1 MTHKPVTEDFVPV
14 LPWLGVLLFGL
25 AAGNGCCA
33 CARLAERPAA
43 RAGAAAGALGRWSL
57 SFYMLHQPVLI
68 GLLMARGAAR
78 LMPDEHA
85 QRFTA
90 ALWLIPGVYFLFVAA
105 EFVVLTRLA
114 LTLTAQGASAFA
126 VGALASAFW
135 VGIFVASTA
144 AHAVVQRVGHA
155 RCFLVAMA
163 TSALAVASLLPHDA
177 YAGWL
182 AAAAVMGLGGGLV
195 WVSGEAWL
203 AEAAPRERRG
213 LLIGLFETSVGLGM
227 LAGPALLPLSLWA
240 GVSPLGVA
248 LVLMAA
254 GFACAWP
261 LLHVAEPPSTARG
274 DGGGGETRNGWRAF
288 AVPLA
293 AVAAAS
299 GLMESGISSLL
310 PSISMRLGFA
320 LDTAAW
326 LGAFIGAGSAL
337 MQAPFGALA
346 DRIGLRRAMALAWAL
361 VLRRHAGA
369 VGGGPARRSRCC
381 GRWAS
386 CSAASAAR
394 STRWWSSNWATGWWA
409 AAWSRR
415 WACWSPPTPPAPP
428 AARRW
433 AGGCSTAPG
442 CRGWRR

>member
-1 MTHKPVTEDFVPV
+1 MSPPQFTT
-14 LPWLGVLLFGL
+14 GT
-25 AAGNGCCA
+25 AA
-33 CARLAERPAA
+33 LPAA
-43 RAGAAAGALGRWSL
+43 FPA
-57 SFYMLHQPVLI
+57 
-68 GLLMARGAAR
+68 
-78 LMPDEHA
+78 
-85 QRFTA
+85 T
-90 ALWLIPGVYFLFVAA
+90 LWLIPGVYFLFVAA
-105 EFVVLTRLA
+105 EFVVLTRLS

-135 VGIFVASTA
+135 TGIFVASTA
-144 AHAVVQRVGHA
+144 AHAVVQRLGHA

-163 TSALAVASLLPHDA
+163 ASALAVASLLPHEA

-240 GVSPLGVA
+240 GVSPLAVA
-248 LVLMAA
+248 LALMAA
-254 GFACAWP
+254 GFVCAWP
-261 LLHVAEPPSTARG
+261 LLQLDEPAANAHGPTADG
-274 DGGGGETRNGWRAF
+274 DEPRNGWRAF
-288 AVPLA
+288 AVPLV

-299 GLMESGISSLL
+299 GLMESGTSSLL

-346 DRIGLRRAMALAWAL
+346 DRIGLGRAMALAWTL
-361 VLRRHAGA
+361 VLGATLSLWIWAGA
-369 VGGGPARRSRCC
+369 PQQVLWPVGFVLGGVGGAVYTLVVIELGHRLVGSGLVKAMGLLVTAYTAGTAGGPAL
-381 GRWAS
+381 G
-386 CSAASAAR
+386 
-394 STRWWSSNWATGWWA
+394 GWLFD
-409 AAWSRR
+409 
-415 WACWSPPTPPAPP
+415 
-428 AARRW
+428 W
-433 AGGCSTAPG
+433 AGLPG
-442 CRGWRR
+442 LAAVMTLCGLMGAGLAWRALRGAG

>member
-1 MTHKPVTEDFVPV
+1 MANATF
-14 LPWLGVLLFGL
+14 
-25 AAGNGCCA
+25 AA
-33 CARLAERPAA
+33 
-43 RAGAAAGALGRWSL
+43 
-57 SFYMLHQPVLI
+57 
-68 GLLMARGAAR
+68 
-78 LMPDEHA
+78 
-85 QRFTA
+85 T
-90 ALWLIPGVYFLFVAA
+90 LWLIPGVYFLFVAA
-105 EFVVLTRLA
+105 EFVVLTQLA

-135 VGIFVASTA
+135 GGIFVASTA
-144 AHAVVQRVGHA
+144 AHAVVQRLGHA

-163 TSALAVASLLPHDA
+163 ASALAVASLLPHDA

-240 GVSPLGVA
+240 GVSPLAVA

-254 GFACAWP
+254 GFICAWP
-261 LLHVAEPPSTARG
+261 LLYVAEPAV
-274 DGGGGETRNGWRAF
+274 DAHAAAADDDLRNAWRAF
-288 AVPLA
+288 AMPLV

-299 GLMESGISSLL
+299 GLMESGTSSLL

-346 DRIGLRRAMALAWAL
+346 DRIGLGRAMALAWTL
-361 VLRRHAGA
+361 VLGATLSLWIWAGA
-369 VGGGPARRSRCC
+369 PQQVLWPVGFVLGGVGGAVYTLVVIELGHRLVGSGLVRAMGLLVTAYTAGTAGGPALGGWLFDRAGLPGLAAVMTLC
-381 GRWAS
+381 GLAGAGLAWRALGRGS
-386 CSAASAAR
+386 PR
-394 STRWWSSNWATGWWA
+394 ESTN
-409 AAWSRR
+409 
-415 WACWSPPTPPAPP
+415 
-428 AARRW
+428 
-433 AGGCSTAPG
+433 PG
-442 CRGWRR
+442 HGRDG

>member
-1 MTHKPVTEDFVPV
+1 MATPGF
-14 LPWLGVLLFGL
+14 
-25 AAGNGCCA
+25 AA
-33 CARLAERPAA
+33 
-43 RAGAAAGALGRWSL
+43 
-57 SFYMLHQPVLI
+57 
-68 GLLMARGAAR
+68 
-78 LMPDEHA
+78 
-85 QRFTA
+85 T
-90 ALWLIPGVYFLFVAA
+90 LWLIPGVYFLFVAA

-135 VGIFVASTA
+135 SGIFVASTG
-144 AHAVVQRVGHA
+144 AHAVVQRLGHA

-163 TSALAVASLLPHDA
+163 MSALAVASLLPHDA

-240 GVSPLGVA
+240 GVSPLAVA
-248 LVLMAA
+248 LALMAA

-261 LLHVAEPPSTARG
+261 LLHVAEPAVDADAAHADG
-274 DGGGGETRNGWRAF
+274 DDARNGWRAF
-288 AVPLA
+288 AVPLV

-299 GLMESGISSLL
+299 GLMESGTSSLL

-326 LGAFIGAGSAL
+326 LGAIIGAGSAL

-346 DRIGLRRAMALAWAL
+346 DRIGLGRAMALAWTL
-361 VLRRHAGA
+361 VLGATLSLWVWAGA
-369 VGGGPARRSRCC
+369 PQQVLWPVGFVLGGVGGAVYTLVVIELGHRLVGSGLVKAMGLLVTAYTAGTAGGPALGGWLFDRAGLPGLAAVMTLC
-381 GRWAS
+381 GLVGA
-386 CSAASAAR
+386 
-394 STRWWSSNWATGWWA
+394 GL
-409 AAWSRR
+409 AWRALR
-415 WACWSPPTPPAPP
+415 KGSP
-428 AARRW
+428 RE
-433 AGGCSTAPG
+433 STAPSHG
-442 CRGWRR
+442 RDG

>member
-1 MTHKPVTEDFVPV
+1 MAGPAF
-14 LPWLGVLLFGL
+14 
-25 AAGNGCCA
+25 AA
-33 CARLAERPAA
+33 
-43 RAGAAAGALGRWSL
+43 
-57 SFYMLHQPVLI
+57 
-68 GLLMARGAAR
+68 
-78 LMPDEHA
+78 
-85 QRFTA
+85 T
-90 ALWLIPGVYFLFVAA
+90 LWLIPGVYFLFVAA
-105 EFVVLTRLA
+105 EFVVLTQLA
-114 LTLTAQGASAFA
+114 LTLTARGSTAFA

-135 VGIFVASTA
+135 TGIFVASTA
-144 AHAVVQRVGHA
+144 AHAVVQRLGHA

-163 TSALAVASLLPHDA
+163 ASALAVASLLPHDA

-254 GFACAWP
+254 GFVCAWP
-261 LLHVAEPPSTARG
+261 LLHVAEPAVDAHAATANG
-274 DGGGGETRNGWRAF
+274 DDARNGWRAF
-288 AVPLA
+288 AVPLV

-299 GLMESGISSLL
+299 GLMESGTSSLL

-346 DRIGLRRAMALAWAL
+346 DRIGLGRAMALAWAL
-361 VLRRHAGA
+361 VLGATLSLWVGAGA
-369 VGGGPARRSRCC
+369 PQQVLWPVGFVLGGVGGAVYTLVVIELGHRLVGSGLVKAMGLLVTAYTAGTAGGPALGGWLFDRAGLPGLAAVMTLC
-381 GRWAS
+381 GLVGA
-386 CSAASAAR
+386 
-394 STRWWSSNWATGWWA
+394 GL
-409 AAWSRR
+409 AWRALRKGPSIE
-415 WACWSPPTPPAPP
+415 SPDPAHD
-428 AARRW
+428 
-433 AGGCSTAPG
+433 GGD
-442 CRGWRR
+442 

>member
-1 MTHKPVTEDFVPV
+1 MSPPHS
-14 LPWLGVLLFGL
+14 
-25 AAGNGCCA
+25 AASTA
-33 CARLAERPAA
+33 ATPAA
-43 RAGAAAGALGRWSL
+43 
-57 SFYMLHQPVLI
+57 FP
-68 GLLMARGAAR
+68 
-78 LMPDEHA
+78 
-85 QRFTA
+85 A

-114 LTLTAQGASAFA
+114 LTLTAQGSTAFA

-135 VGIFVASTA
+135 SGIFVASTA
-144 AHAVVQRVGHA
+144 AHAVVQRLGHA

-163 TSALAVASLLPHDA
+163 ASALAVASLLPHDA

-240 GVSPLGVA
+240 GLSPLAVA
-248 LVLMAA
+248 LALMAA

-261 LLHVAEPPSTARG
+261 LLQVDEPAVHAHAAPS
-274 DGGGGETRNGWRAF
+274 DGADARNGWRAF
-288 AVPLA
+288 AVPLV

-299 GLMESGISSLL
+299 GLMESGTSSLL

-346 DRIGLRRAMALAWAL
+346 DRIGLGRAMALAWAL
-361 VLRRHAGA
+361 VLGATLSLWVWAGA
-369 VGGGPARRSRCC
+369 PQQVLWPVGFVLGGVGGAVYTLVVIELGHRLVGSSLVKAMGLLVTAYTAGTAGGPALGGWLFDRAGLPGLAAVMTLCGLVGAGLAWRALRKGSSREGSVPSH
-381 GRWAS
+381 GR
-386 CSAASAAR
+386 
-394 STRWWSSNWATGWWA
+394 
-409 AAWSRR
+409 
-415 WACWSPPTPPAPP
+415 
-428 AARRW
+428 
-433 AGGCSTAPG
+433 GG
-442 CRGWRR
+442 

>member
-1 MTHKPVTEDFVPV
+1 MSPP
-14 LPWLGVLLFGL
+14 P
-25 AAGNGCCA
+25 
-33 CARLAERPAA
+33 
-43 RAGAAAGALGRWSL
+43 
-57 SFYMLHQPVLI
+57 
-68 GLLMARGAAR
+68 
-78 LMPDEHA
+78 
-85 QRFTA
+85 TA
-90 ALWLIPGVYFLFVAA
+90 AQASAQPAVFPARLWLIPGVYFLFV
-105 EFVVLTRLA
+105 
-114 LTLTAQGASAFA
+114 ASAFA

-135 VGIFVASTA
+135 SGIFVASTA
-144 AHAVVQRVGHA
+144 AHAVVQRLGHA

-163 TSALAVASLLPHDA
+163 ASALAVASLLPHDA

-240 GVSPLGVA
+240 GVSPLAVA
-248 LVLMAA
+248 LALMAA

-261 LLHVAEPPSTARG
+261 LLQVAEPAVDAHAAAV
-274 DGGGGETRNGWRAF
+274 DGGDARNGWRAF
-288 AVPLA
+288 AVPLV

-299 GLMESGISSLL
+299 GLMESGTSSLL

-346 DRIGLRRAMALAWAL
+346 DRIGLRRAMALAWTL
-361 VLRRHAGA
+361 VLSATLSLWVWAGA
-369 VGGGPARRSRCC
+369 PQQVLWPVGFVLGGVGGAVYTLVVIELGHRLVGSGLVKAMGLLVTAYTAGTAGGPALGGWLFDCVGLPGLVAVMTLC
-381 GRWAS
+381 GLAG
-386 CSAASAAR
+386 A
-394 STRWWSSNWATGWWA
+394 GL
-409 AAWSRR
+409 AWRALR
-415 WACWSPPTPPAPP
+415 GGSPRESPAPSHG
-428 AARRW
+428 RD
-433 AGGCSTAPG
+433 G
-442 CRGWRR
+442 

>member
-1 MTHKPVTEDFVPV
+1 MASPGF
-14 LPWLGVLLFGL
+14 
-25 AAGNGCCA
+25 AA
-33 CARLAERPAA
+33 
-43 RAGAAAGALGRWSL
+43 
-57 SFYMLHQPVLI
+57 
-68 GLLMARGAAR
+68 
-78 LMPDEHA
+78 
-85 QRFTA
+85 T
-90 ALWLIPGVYFLFVAA
+90 LWLIPGVYFLFVAA
-105 EFVVLTRLA
+105 EFVVLTQLA
-114 LTLTAQGASAFA
+114 LTLTAQGSTAFA

-135 VGIFVASTA
+135 SGIFVASTA
-144 AHAVVQRVGHA
+144 AHAVVQRLGHA

-163 TSALAVASLLPHDA
+163 ASALAVASLLPHGA

-254 GFACAWP
+254 GFICAWP
-261 LLHVAEPPSTARG
+261 LLYVAEPAVDADAATA
-274 DGGGGETRNGWRAF
+274 DDDLRNGWRAF
-288 AVPLA
+288 AMPLV

-299 GLMESGISSLL
+299 GLMESGTSSLL

-346 DRIGLRRAMALAWAL
+346 DRIGLGRAMALAWAL
-361 VLRRHAGA
+361 VLGATLSLWVWAGA
-369 VGGGPARRSRCC
+369 PQQVLWPVGFVLGGVGGAVYTLVVIELGHQLVGSGLVKAMGLLVTAYTAGTAGGPALGGWLFDRGGLPALAAVMTLC
-381 GRWAS
+381 GLVGA
-386 CSAASAAR
+386 
-394 STRWWSSNWATGWWA
+394 GL
-409 AAWSRR
+409 AWR
-415 WACWSPPTPPAPP
+415 AL
-428 AARRW
+428 
-433 AGGCSTAPG
+433 
-442 CRGWRR
+442 RGDSL

>member
-1 MTHKPVTEDFVPV
+1 MASPGF
-14 LPWLGVLLFGL
+14 
-25 AAGNGCCA
+25 AA
-33 CARLAERPAA
+33 
-43 RAGAAAGALGRWSL
+43 
-57 SFYMLHQPVLI
+57 
-68 GLLMARGAAR
+68 
-78 LMPDEHA
+78 
-85 QRFTA
+85 T
-90 ALWLIPGVYFLFVAA
+90 LWLIPGVYFLFVAA
-105 EFVVLTRLA
+105 EFVVLTQLA
-114 LTLTAQGASAFA
+114 LTLTGQGSSAFA

-135 VGIFVASTA
+135 SGIFVASTA
-144 AHAVVQRVGHA
+144 AHAVVQRLGHA

-163 TSALAVASLLPHDA
+163 ASALAVASLLPHDA

-248 LVLMAA
+248 LALMAG

-261 LLHVAEPPSTARG
+261 LLHVAEPEVDAHAATANG
-274 DGGGGETRNGWRAF
+274 DDARNGWRAF
-288 AVPLA
+288 AVPLV

-299 GLMESGISSLL
+299 GLMESGTSSLL

-320 LDTAAW
+320 LETAAW

-346 DRIGLRRAMALAWAL
+346 DRIGLGRAMALAWTLVLGATLSLWIWAGAPQQVLWPVGFVLGGVGGAVYTLVVIELGHRLGGPAL
-361 VLRRHAGA
+361 VQAMGLLVTAYTAGTVGGPALGGWLFDLAGLVGLALAMTACGA
-369 VGGGPARRSRCC
+369 VGAALAWRALRR
-381 GRWAS
+381 
-386 CSAASAAR
+386 
-394 STRWWSSNWATGWWA
+394 
-409 AAWSRR
+409 
-415 WACWSPPTPPAPP
+415 P
-428 AARRW
+428 AATPDLSR
-433 AGGCSTAPG
+433 A
-442 CRGWRR
+442 